1 VRRELPRGY
10 EIDDDRGRVDVDA
23 VHAYLSGESYWAR
36 GRTRAETDAALAG
49 SMRVIGVYRGDD
61 QVGFLRVV
69 SDGVWF
75 AYLADL
81 YVLEPHR
88 GRGLGVELVR
98 EAVDT
103 EPWRRLRWFLSTDD
117 AHGLYER
124 FGFRAPS
131 ERALYRHPGD

>member
-1 VRRELPRGY
+1 MRRELPRGY

-88 GRGLGVELVR
+88 GLGLGVELVR

>member
-1 VRRELPRGY
+1 M
-10 EIDDDRGRVDVDA
+10 DDDRGRVDVDA

-88 GRGLGVELVR
+88 GLGLGVELVR